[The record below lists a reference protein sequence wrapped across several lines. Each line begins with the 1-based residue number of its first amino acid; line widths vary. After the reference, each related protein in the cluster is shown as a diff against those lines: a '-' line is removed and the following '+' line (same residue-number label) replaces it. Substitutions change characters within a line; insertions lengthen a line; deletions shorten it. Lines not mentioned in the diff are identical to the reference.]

1 MVEGGA
7 TSPFGTEWVL
17 RNCLVGGKPFF
28 VVVVV
33 VVVGG
38 GRSAVLLD
46 KILEKDMGLEAFGSS
61 FTLV

>member
-7 TSPFGTEWVL
+7 ASPFGTAWVL
-17 RNCLVGGKPFF
+17 RNCLVGGNPFL
-28 VVVVV
+28 VVVL
-33 VVVGG
+33 VVGG
-38 GRSAVLLD
+38 SAVLHD